1 MKKIFHIV
9 SAVLASLFIATA
21 CSDVPAPYD
30 MPGENDNET
39 NGGGNQ
45 PTPSTDIFAPD
56 FSKNN
61 GGFTI
66 EDKNKPADLNYVWT
80 YSARYSC
87 MLATGYVSGTNHA
100 TESWL
105 VSPEIDLSDQQGDLK
120 VSFEQAA
127 NYFKDAETM
136 KQQTLLEV
144 SADNGTTWTPLA
156 LSAYGTNTG
165 FDFVSTE
172 ASLSAYA
179 GKKIKLALVYK
190 STAAKAGTWEV
201 KNLKVLAGKASEG
214 GQEPDVPVAGDNGS
228 IEKPYTVAQV
238 QQKQDNSKGWVKA
251 FIVGS
256 VKEGGKSWPEDIKFS
271 IEEASGTNFILA
283 DAANVSD
290 PAKCIPV
297 QLPSSPAYIRAK
309 LSLKNVPANL
319 GKEVW
324 VYGDLTKYFGQPALK
339 NVSAAS
345 FDGGKTIIGTNP
357 AK

>member
-9 SAVLASLFIATA
+9 SALLASLFITTA

-30 MPGENDNET
+30 MPGENENEN
-39 NGGGNQ
+39 NGGGDK

-66 EDKNKPADLNYVWT
+66 EDKTKPADLNYVWT
-80 YSARYSC
+80 YSSRYSC

-105 VSPEIDLSDQQGDLK
+105 VSPEIDLSQQQGDLK

-127 NYFKDAETM
+127 NYFTDAETM

-144 SADNGTTWTPLA
+144 SADNGTTWTSLS

-165 FDFVSTE
+165 FDFVASE

-179 GKKIKLALVYK
+179 GKKIKLVYK
-190 STAAKAGTWEV
+190 STEKKAGTWEV
-201 KNLKVLAGKASEG
+201 KNLKVLAGKAAEG
-214 GQEPDVPVAGDNGS
+214 GNQEPDVPEAGENGS

-238 QQKQDNSKGWVKA
+238 QQNQGGKGWVKA

-256 VKEGGKSWPEDIKFS
+256 VKEGGMSWPDDIKFGT
-271 IEEASGTNFILA
+271 EEASNTNFILA

-297 QLPSSPAYIRAK
+297 QLPYTPADIRLK

-339 NVSAAS
+339 NVTAAS
-345 FDGGKTIIGTNP
+345 FDGGKTIIGTAP